1 VIKLIRLIFLGLPG
15 AGKGTQAE
23 KVRNKFN
30 IPQISTGDI
39 LRENVRLGTD
49 LGKKAAS
56 YMNEGKLVP
65 DDVIIDMIKNRLSAD
80 DCKNG
85 FILDGFPRTIKQANE
100 LENITSIDK
109 VIFFDV
115 PTEVLVERL
124 SGRRSCKNCNAVYHI
139 KFNPPKQPNVC
150 DKCGSELYQREDDKD
165 ETVRKRIDAY
175 NSQTKPLIEYYKN
188 KSILITI
195 DGSKPINEISSDI
208 EKILK
213 GKRID

>member
-1 VIKLIRLIFLGLPG
+1 MRLIFLGLPG